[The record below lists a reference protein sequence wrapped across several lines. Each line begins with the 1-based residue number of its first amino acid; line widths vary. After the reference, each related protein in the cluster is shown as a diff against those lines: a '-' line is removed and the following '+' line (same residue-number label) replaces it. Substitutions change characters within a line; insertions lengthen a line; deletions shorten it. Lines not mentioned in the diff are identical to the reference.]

1 MTVYNAEESE
11 SDRRAKRF
19 VLNSL
24 GEEILKYLHDPNIT
38 EVYVNQDNMLRI
50 ESYSGRF
57 NTEIK
62 LTDDHI
68 KRVCE
73 AISGYNKEIIRE
85 DKPMLA
91 VELSNLYLRAQLM
104 YPPLTKKPTFFLRKK
119 PERIFTLEEYIEL
132 GTISEPYATY
142 LLDAISKRKNI
153 LVVGGTGSGKTTFL
167 NALINKLSIIAP
179 KERILILEDTPELQ
193 CNSDDVQRLQL
204 PANRNT
210 IATMQDL
217 VYVSLRLSP
226 ERIIVG
232 EVRDKSAYDLLK
244 AWNTGHSGGFSTF
257 HADSAYDALDR
268 LEAMITES
276 QQVNAGNI
284 ETIKRMIGKTID
296 CIIFLE
302 KKSIDGKTVRCVE
315 EVMEVSSYDI
325 TKHDYDVIYV

>member
-1 MTVYNAEESE
+1 MTVFNAEESE

-132 GTISEPYATY
+132 GTISETYATY

-232 EVRDKSAYDLLK
+232 EVRDKSAYDLLQ

-257 HADSAYDALDR
+257 HAS
-268 LEAMITES
+268 
-276 QQVNAGNI
+276 
-284 ETIKRMIGKTID
+284 
-296 CIIFLE
+296 
-302 KKSIDGKTVRCVE
+302 
-315 EVMEVSSYDI
+315 
-325 TKHDYDVIYV
+325 

>member
-1 MTVYNAEESE
+1 
-11 SDRRAKRF
+11 
-19 VLNSL
+19 
-24 GEEILKYLHDPNIT
+24 
-38 EVYVNQDNMLRI
+38 
-50 ESYSGRF
+50 
-57 NTEIK
+57 
-62 LTDDHI
+62 
-68 KRVCE
+68 
-73 AISGYNKEIIRE
+73 
-85 DKPMLA
+85 MLA

-132 GTISEPYATY
+132 GTISETYATY

>member
-1 MTVYNAEESE
+1 MTVFNAEESE

-24 GEEILKYLHDPNIT
+24 GEDILKYLHDPNIT

-132 GTISEPYATY
+132 GTISETYAAY
-142 LLDAISKRKNI
+142 LLDAISNRKNI

-315 EVMEVSSYDI
+315 EVIMM
-325 TKHDYDVIYV
+325 

>member
-1 MTVYNAEESE
+1 MTVFNAEESE

-24 GEEILKYLHDPNIT
+24 GEDILKYLHDPNIT

-132 GTISEPYATY
+132 GTISETYAAY
-142 LLDAISKRKNI
+142 LLDAISNRKNI

-315 EVMEVSSYDI
+315 EVMM
-325 TKHDYDVIYV
+325 

>member
-1 MTVYNAEESE
+1 MTVFNAEESE

-132 GTISEPYATY
+132 GTISETYATY
-142 LLDAISKRKNI
+142 LLDAISKY
-153 LVVGGTGSGKTTFL
+153 LL
-167 NALINKLSIIAP
+167 NCFSL
-179 KERILILEDTPELQ
+179 TP
-193 CNSDDVQRLQL
+193 
-204 PANRNT
+204 
-210 IATMQDL
+210 
-217 VYVSLRLSP
+217 
-226 ERIIVG
+226 
-232 EVRDKSAYDLLK
+232 
-244 AWNTGHSGGFSTF
+244 
-257 HADSAYDALDR
+257 
-268 LEAMITES
+268 
-276 QQVNAGNI
+276 
-284 ETIKRMIGKTID
+284 
-296 CIIFLE
+296 
-302 KKSIDGKTVRCVE
+302 
-315 EVMEVSSYDI
+315 
-325 TKHDYDVIYV
+325 

>member
-1 MTVYNAEESE
+1 MTVFNAEESE

-24 GEEILKYLHDPNIT
+24 GEDILKYLQDPNIT

-132 GTISEPYATY
+132 GTISETYAAY

-325 TKHDYDVIYV
+325 NKHDYDVIYV

>member
-1 MTVYNAEESE
+1 MTVFNAEESE

-24 GEEILKYLHDPNIT
+24 GEDILKYLHDPNIT

-132 GTISEPYATY
+132 GTISETYAAY

-284 ETIKRMIGKTID
+284 LSLIHI
-296 CIIFLE
+296 
-302 KKSIDGKTVRCVE
+302 
-315 EVMEVSSYDI
+315 
-325 TKHDYDVIYV
+325 